1 MKVEEI
7 FSIRESIFAS
17 KLKEETMAR
26 TVADAAWIYNAFI
39 EPNWTLYVDGYKS
52 AADYLVDRSI
62 EEHEMDFL
70 VYPIIFLYRHYLE
83 LQLKDLF
90 QQLREYHNL
99 SCELSYNHDLTQ
111 LWNNIRPLME
121 KISNKAE
128 DIENN
133 NHIEA
138 RIKEFVRI
146 DKGSFSFRYP
156 VDKQGNASL
165 RNVPKQ
171 DGQDMINLLQV
182 KGVVTSMATILSG
195 VSEYVGVML
204 EYKDDME
211 SEYGDAYY

>member
-1 MKVEEI
+1 MKAEEVFGI
-7 FSIRESIFAS
+7 KESIFAS
-17 KLKEETMAR
+17 GLKDDTMPK
-26 TVADAAWIYNAFI
+26 VMVDAFWNYNAFL
-39 EPNWTLYVDGYKS
+39 EPNWVLYVEGYKN
-52 AADYLVDRSI
+52 AADYLVERSVS
-62 EEHEMDFL
+62 EHEMDFL

-111 LWNNIRPLME
+111 LWNKIRPLME
-121 KISNKAE
+121 KISNKSE

-156 VDKQGNASL
+156 VDKQGNSSL

>member
-1 MKVEEI
+1 MKAEEVFGI
-7 FSIRESIFAS
+7 KESIFAS
-17 KLKEETMAR
+17 GLKDETMP
-26 TVADAAWIYNAFI
+26 TLVVDAFWKYNAFL
-39 EPNWTLYVDGYKS
+39 EPNWVLYVEGYKN
-52 AADYLVDRSI
+52 AADYLVERSVS
-62 EEHEMDFL
+62 EHEMDFL

-111 LWNNIRPLME
+111 LWNKIRPLME
-121 KISNKAE
+121 KNSNKSE

-156 VDKQGNASL
+156 VDKQGTSSL

-195 VSEYVGVML
+195 VSEYIGVML

-211 SEYGDAYY
+211 REYSGEKY